1 MNRITING
9 CFAALRAAAIVA
21 ATAALI
27 AAAPA
32 QAQTQTQTQ
41 SDRALSPTQAWIEG
55 IEDPSLGY
63 RAWIHG
69 IVPAAAETEAPSGI
83 DAAINAFTAPVASF
97 IGKVVFFRIGIEV
110 FGAGLPLV
118 VLWLVIGAVFFTLY
132 MNFINLRGFK
142 HAIELVRG
150 DYADPNSH
158 GEVSHFQALATAVSG
173 TVGIGNIGG
182 VAVAVTVGGA
192 GATFWLIVA
201 GFLGMSTKFV
211 ECTLGVKYRQ
221 EFEDGHVSGG
231 PMYYLRKGFSD
242 RGMHGFG
249 KFMGAF
255 YAIGIFIGALG
266 IGNMF
271 QSNQAYV
278 QLNNVAGGALD
289 GLGWLVGLVMAAVVF
304 MVIVGGIKSI
314 ARVTEKIVPFMALFY
329 CVFAL
334 IVIFLN
340 SAVLPQAV
348 ANIFAG
354 AFTGEGVA
362 GGALGALIIGFQ
374 RAVFSNEAG
383 IGSASIAHSAVKTDE
398 PVTEGIVSLLEPFI
412 DTIVICTITALVI
425 GTAQV
430 ADPYFAGD
438 AQGVAMT
445 SAAFAREF
453 SWFPLPLA
461 FAAVLFAFSTM
472 ISWSYYGLKGWS
484 YLFGESAKS
493 QINYKVIFCAFV
505 ALGCVVQLGPILD
518 ISDAL
523 VFLICVPNILGLYFL
538 APIVKKEMNSYFA
551 RIDSGD
557 IKKYK

>member
-1 MNRITING
+1 MKRLIYMLGVLVCSVSTAQAGIDDAINS
-9 CFAALRAAAIVA
+9 
-21 ATAALI
+21 ATAPIATLI
-27 AAAPA
+27 G
-32 QAQTQTQTQ
+32 Q
-41 SDRALSPTQAWIEG
+41 I
-55 IEDPSLGY
+55 
-63 RAWIHG
+63 
-69 IVPAAAETEAPSGI
+69 
-83 DAAINAFTAPVASF
+83 
-97 IGKVVFFRIGIEV
+97 VFFKIPI
-110 FGAGLPLV
+110 FGAQLPVV
-118 VLWLVIGAVFFTLY
+118 VLWLVIGAVFFTFY
-132 MNFINLRGFK
+132 MGFINLRGFK

-182 VAVAVTVGGA
+182 VAVAVTVGGP

-211 ECTLGVKYRQ
+211 ECTLGVKYRK

-231 PMYYLRKGFSD
+231 PMYYLRQGFSD
-242 RGMHGFG
+242 RGMEGFG
-249 KFMGAF
+249 KFMGTF

-278 QLNNVAGGALD
+278 QLNNVSGGALD
-289 GLGWLVGLVMAAVVF
+289 GLGWLVGLVLAGVVF
-304 MVIVGGIKSI
+304 SVIIGGIKSI
-314 ARVTEKIVPFMALFY
+314 ARVTEKIVPFMAVFY
-329 CVFAL
+329 CLFAI
-334 IVIFLN
+334 IVILMN
-340 SAVLPQAV
+340 AGTIPQAI
-348 ANIFAG
+348 ANIFTG

-362 GGALGALIIGFQ
+362 GGALGAMIIGFQ

-430 ADPYFAGD
+430 AAPDFAGD

-445 SAAFAREF
+445 SAAFEREF
-453 SWFPLPLA
+453 SWFPIPLA
-461 FAAVLFAFSTM
+461 FAALLFAFSTM
-472 ISWSYYGLKGWS
+472 ISWSYYGLKGWT
-484 YLFGESAKS
+484 YMFGEGERG
-493 QINYKVIFCAFV
+493 QTIYKLIFCAFV

-538 APIVKKEMNSYFA
+538 APIVKREMDSYFA
-551 RIDSGD
+551 RIESGE
-557 IKKYK
+557 IRKFK

>member
-1 MNRITING
+1 MSRIVYLITLLALSVNNAHAGIDESIN
-9 CFAALRAAAIVA
+9 A
-21 ATAALI
+21 ATAPI
-27 AAAPA
+27 AG
-32 QAQTQTQTQ
+32 
-41 SDRALSPTQAWIEG
+41 L
-55 IEDPSLGY
+55 
-63 RAWIHG
+63 
-69 IVPAAAETEAPSGI
+69 
-83 DAAINAFTAPVASF
+83 
-97 IGKVVFFRIGIEV
+97 IGKIVFFKIPI
-110 FGAGLPLV
+110 FGADLPVV
-118 VLWLVIGAVFFTLY
+118 VLWLVIGAVFFTFY
-132 MNFINLRGFK
+132 MGFINIKGFK

-150 DYADPNSH
+150 DYSDPNSK

-182 VAVAVTVGGA
+182 VAVAVTVGGP

-211 ECTLGVKYRQ
+211 ECTLGVKYRN
-221 EFEDGHVSGG
+221 EFDDGHVSGG
-231 PMYYLRKGFSD
+231 PMYYLRQGFAD

-249 KFMGAF
+249 KFMGTF

-278 QLNNVAGGALD
+278 QLNGVTGGALD
-289 GLGWLVGLVMAAVVF
+289 GYGWLVGLILAAVVF
-304 MVIVGGIKSI
+304 SVIIGGIKSI
-314 ARVTEKIVPFMALFY
+314 ARVTEKVVPFMAIFY
-329 CVFAL
+329 CLFAI
-334 IVIFLN
+334 IVILMNF
-340 SAVLPQAV
+340 STIPQAI
-348 ANIFAG
+348 ANIFTG

-362 GGALGALIIGFQ
+362 GGALGAMIIGFQ

-383 IGSASIAHSAVKTDE
+383 IGSASIAHAAVKTNE
-398 PVTEGIVSLLEPFI
+398 PVTEGVVSLLEPFI

-430 ADPYFAGD
+430 ADPSFAGE
-438 AQGVAMT
+438 AKGVAMT
-445 SAAFAREF
+445 SAAFEREF
-453 SWFPLPLA
+453 SWFPVPLA
-461 FAAVLFAFSTM
+461 FAALLFAFSTM
-472 ISWSYYGLKGWS
+472 ISWSYYGLKGWT
-484 YLFGESAKS
+484 YLFGEGEFG
-493 QINYKVIFCAFV
+493 QTIYKIIFCAFV

-551 RIDSGD
+551 RIKSGE